1 MIFFKK
7 AMLIIKQNSTI
18 PKKGQADQAQQS
30 DNQHLNTVRG
40 FFTGPFCNA
49 LLIQMP
55 VVILQLPV

>member
-1 MIFFKK
+1 
-7 AMLIIKQNSTI
+7 MLIIKQNSTI

-30 DNQHLNTVRG
+30 DNQHLSTVRG

-49 LLIQMP
+49 PLIQMP